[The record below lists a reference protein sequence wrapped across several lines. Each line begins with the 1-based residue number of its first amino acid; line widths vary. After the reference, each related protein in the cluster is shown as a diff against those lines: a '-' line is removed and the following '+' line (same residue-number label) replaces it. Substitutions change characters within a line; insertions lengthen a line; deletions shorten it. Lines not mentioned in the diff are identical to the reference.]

1 MACIRPSLLDH
12 EGTWDPQFFCSPFAP
27 LLSGATTQTLHRT
40 KAQIIEGWR
49 GTANG
54 HTQARRSVEPQPLY
68 RMSNV
73 GELELRL
80 GPEHCIPPVG
90 SDLRCVRPGDILVTK
105 GVPIQAALASSQVFR
120 HRADANCYVIRG
132 LNQVDGFWVAL
143 CLNQPAYA
151 EYLTR
156 KSGAAIVPRVRMA
169 VLREAPFPAQ
179 PIGVAALSQKVL
191 DCLDGRIENMAEL
204 FRFVASVHDYI
215 ATLLP
220 ESADNPAELRPNG
233 SAWHRFFPPADIDDS
248 LVPAHVAVNGYQR
261 ALRTEAGWVPLR
273 HLISQRRESAERLAA
288 VSGPMRTLQL
298 SDVSDSFTL
307 PTGAA
312 RHMATSHRRVFAHPL
327 SEDDVLL
334 STLVTS
340 PRVTFAGTHPATAVY
355 PTDHWYRL
363 RFRETPGA
371 WALVLD
377 APAMHAQLERL
388 AIGTVQQFAQPST
401 VRRLVL
407 PNIPLETRIKW
418 DSFLRRWQQRR
429 RDLDDEWLGLWRR
442 CYRFL
447 QETHKIYGAW
457 TQPPVALKDVEDN
470 T

>member
-1 MACIRPSLLDH
+1 MASIRASLLEH
-12 EGTWDPQFFCSPFAP
+12 EGTWDPQFFCGPIA
-27 LLSGATTQTLHRT
+27 LLLDRTTTQPLHRT

-49 GTANG
+49 GTTTSQTEAHG
-54 HTQARRSVEPQPLY
+54 GVAPQPIY

-73 GELELRL
+73 DELELLL
-80 GPEHCIPPVG
+80 GPEHCIPPTA
-90 SDLRCVRPGDILVTK
+90 SDTRCVRPGDILVTK
-105 GVPIQAALASSQVFR
+105 GAPIRAAIASSQVFR

-132 LNQVDGFWVAL
+132 LNQTDGFWVAL
-143 CLNQPAYA
+143 CLNQPPYA

-156 KSGAAIVPRVRMA
+156 KSGAAMVPRVRMA
-169 VLREAPFPAQ
+169 VLRQAPFPVQ
-179 PIGVAALSQKVL
+179 PVGVAALSQKVL
-191 DCLDGRIENMAEL
+191 DCLDRRIESTAEL
-204 FRFVASVHDYI
+204 FRFVASVHDSI

-220 ESADNPAELRPNG
+220 QWDGNSVECHHNG
-233 SAWHRFFPPADIDDS
+233 SVWHRVFPPSNIDDS

-261 ALRTEAGWVPLR
+261 ALSVEAGWIPLR
-273 HLISQRRESAERLAA
+273 HLLSQRREPAERLAA
-288 VSGPMRTLQL
+288 VSRPIRTLQL
-298 SDVSDSFTL
+298 SDVNGSFTL

-312 RHMATSHRRVFAHPL
+312 RHMATSQRRVFAQPL
-327 SEDDVLL
+327 SENDVLL

-340 PRVTFAGTHPATAVY
+340 PCVTFVGTHPAAPVY

-377 APAMHAQLERL
+377 APAIHAQLERL
-388 AIGTVQQFAQPST
+388 AIGTVQQFAQPAT

-429 RDLDDEWLGLWRR
+429 RSLDDEWLDLWRQ
-442 CYRFL
+442 CYRL
-447 QETHKIYGAW
+447 LLETHKIYGAW
-457 TQPPVALKDVEDN
+457 TQPPAALKDLEDE